1 MQQRR
6 GTHKIDSPLAIQRGR
21 RLFFFNFKFR
31 LLAYFRDLLDRFMA
45 NHGVV
50 FTDEF

>member
-21 RLFFFNFKFR
+21 RFFLYFRFR
-31 LLAYFRDLLDRFMA
+31 LLAYFRDMLDRFMA